1 MLQQRRGRA
10 RLARRYQ
17 YPNLQQLRMSPLLWK
32 VYHHKRVDHQ
42 WSCARLETSCRCY
55 FDSSCGPSPRIQ
67 ELFEGSGQTSTPLY
81 EARSISKK
89 YGSVVALDQAN
100 FHINAGEIIGL
111 VGDNG
116 AGKSTLVKCLSG
128 AHQPTSGQMFVDG
141 REVQWNSPHEA
152 IEAGIET
159 LYPDSGLAPHLTVG
173 ANVFLGREKYQ
184 KGLLGKFG
192 FLDNMAMNKEAH
204 EDLERVGIAVPA
216 STRARIDGEAEA
228 SRS

>member
-1 MLQQRRGRA
+1 
-10 RLARRYQ
+10 
-17 YPNLQQLRMSPLLWK
+17 
-32 VYHHKRVDHQ
+32 
-42 WSCARLETSCRCY
+42 
-55 FDSSCGPSPRIQ
+55 
-67 ELFEGSGQTSTPLY
+67 
-81 EARSISKK
+81 
-89 YGSVVALDQAN
+89 
-100 FHINAGEIIGL
+100 
-111 VGDNG
+111 
-116 AGKSTLVKCLSG
+116 
-128 AHQPTSGQMFVDG
+128 MFVDG